1 MSFCSSIGA
10 SGASSSIQTRTVAG
24 VAAAA
29 LAAAA
34 VAVCV
39 AAPGSGW
46 LAGAFAIAPDLALFA
61 GIAPGLQKGQLA
73 PRAVPLYNAL
83 HLAAGPLLLLAAV
96 LTGLAPAALL
106 GGALAWGAHVALD
119 RAVGY
124 GLRGRDGLQSRG

>member
-10 SGASSSIQTRTVAG
+10 SSASSSTRTRSVAG
-24 VAAAA
+24 VLAAA

-39 AAPGSGW
+39 AGSASGW
-46 LAGAFAIAPDLALFA
+46 LAGVFAIAPDLALFA
-61 GIAPGLQKGQLA
+61 GIAPGLEKGQLA

-83 HLAAGPLLLLAAV
+83 HLAAGPLLLAGAIAA
-96 LTGLAPAALL
+96 GLL
-106 GGALAWGAHVALD
+106 GPLWLGAAFAWGAHVALD

-124 GLRGRDGLQSRG
+124 GLRGRDGFQRG